1 MPNRFVISAQRVLAA
16 TLDEVWE
23 LTSDTGAT
31 ATGW

>member
-23 LTSDTGAT
+23 LTSDTGRT